1 MGSLIVKDKKIH
13 PSRKAKTT
21 RVCCIMINDTYL
33 PLVAIWNELTV

>member
-13 PSRKAKTT
+13 PIRKAKTT
-21 RVCCIMINDTYL
+21 RVCSMINDTYL